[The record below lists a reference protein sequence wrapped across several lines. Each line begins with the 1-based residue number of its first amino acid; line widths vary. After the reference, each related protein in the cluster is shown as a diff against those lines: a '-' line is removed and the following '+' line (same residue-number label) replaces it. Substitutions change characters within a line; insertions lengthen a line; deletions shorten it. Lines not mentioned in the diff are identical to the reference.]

1 MTKNKKTDKTMVDEI
16 LHRKLKNGQ
25 RVPYLF
31 IKLHQLMKNP
41 GVYRGSKDIDIAI
54 I

>member
-1 MTKNKKTDKTMVDEI
+1 
-16 LHRKLKNGQ
+16 L
-25 RVPYLF
+25 

-41 GVYRGSKDIDIAI
+41 GVYRGSKDIEIAI